1 MVYKTFEWK
10 PYSAATEF
18 QSNLAAFYVHLRDE
32 VVPLVI
38 KELGGP
44 ETSATLVSQIVYM
57 MQSMESLQKLT
68 PVPVNN
74 GTVDWQLFS
83 QEMTSMSSNQ
93 LQYEHTPKTVP
104 HIVKLLLKA
113 LNQLTP
119 IHHDHATDNTETSK
133 VIRSVLDV
141 TSGMM
146 DTHTLSTFLSPCDV
160 ELLSGLVDHDLDVHQ
175 YASAALDEFNLTC
188 STVREKLYMFTLDTT
203 FAKSRA
209 FLNARLLMVMT
220 QLRSIPVAECADVV
234 PEVPEVGVTPIE
246 DRAINLVRR
255 WQQSQHKC

>member
-1 MVYKTFEWK
+1 MAYTTFEWK
-10 PYSAATEF
+10 PYTATTEF
-18 QSNLAAFYVHLRDE
+18 PLNLQAFYIHLRDA

-44 ETSATLVSQIVYM
+44 ETSATLVTQIVYI
-57 MQSMESLQKLT
+57 MQSIESLQKIIPT
-68 PVPVNN
+68 VPVNTT
-74 GTVDWQLFS
+74 TVDWQLFS
-83 QEMTSMSSNQ
+83 TEMTSMSSNH
-93 LQYEHTPKTVP
+93 LQSEHTPKTVP

-119 IHHDHATDNTETSK
+119 MNPHAADGTETSK

-160 ELLSGLVDHDLDVHQ
+160 ELLGGLVDHALDAQHHV
-175 YASAALDEFNLTC
+175 SAALDAFNLTC

-209 FLNARLLMVMT
+209 FVNARLLMVMT
-220 QLRSIPVAECADVV
+220 QLRSIPVAECEEDVV
-234 PEVPEVGVTPIE
+234 QAVCATPFE

-255 WQQSQHKC
+255 WQNTQRK

>member
-1 MVYKTFEWK
+1 MVYTTFEWK
-10 PYSAATEF
+10 PYTANTEF
-18 QSNLAAFYVHLRDE
+18 PLNLQAFYTHLRDA

-38 KELGGP
+38 KELGGT
-44 ETSATLVSQIVYM
+44 ETSATLVTQIVYI
-57 MQSMESLQKLT
+57 MQSIESLQKIL
-68 PVPVNN
+68 PAAVPVNN
-74 GTVDWQLFS
+74 TTVNWQLLS
-83 QEMTSMSSNQ
+83 TEMTSMSSSHIQ
-93 LQYEHTPKTVP
+93 AEHTPKTVP

-119 IHHDHATDNTETSK
+119 MNPLAADDTETSK

-160 ELLSGLVDHDLDVHQ
+160 ELLGGLVAHNLDIHHHV
-175 YASAALDEFNLTC
+175 SDALDAFNLTC
-188 STVREKLYMFTLDTT
+188 STVCEKLYMFTLDTT

-209 FLNARLLMVMT
+209 FVNARLLMVMT
-220 QLRSIPVAECADVV
+220 QLRSIPVAECDKEVV
-234 PEVPEVGVTPIE
+234 HEVCATAIE

-255 WQQSQHKC
+255 WQKTQRKC